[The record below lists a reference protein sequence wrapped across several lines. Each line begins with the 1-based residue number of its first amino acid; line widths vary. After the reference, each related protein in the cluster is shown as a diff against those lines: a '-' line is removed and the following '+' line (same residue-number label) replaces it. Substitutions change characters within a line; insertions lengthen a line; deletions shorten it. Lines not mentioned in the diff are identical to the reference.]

1 MLIVIFPLILFI
13 PIVIFARQVHL
24 VRSGRRGGSKATLML
39 LIYSVFPVSAYSLL
53 FLAMVAL
60 EELLKV
66 PIVDEGISRTLLLID
81 GIGLIE
87 ALVLTAGFAITLRF
101 LNVGRAER
109 PDSVE

>member
-1 MLIVIFPLILFI
+1 M
-13 PIVIFARQVHL
+13 IFARQILL
-24 VRSGRRGGSKATLML
+24 VQSGRYSKSKATLML
-39 LIYSVFPVSAYSLL
+39 LIYSVFPVLAYTLL

-60 EELLKV
+60 EELMKF

-87 ALVLTAGFAITLRF
+87 ALVLTVGFAITVRF

-109 PDSVE
+109 PDSDA